1 MTTYGKLFILI
12 ASCLGNEEIFNVLL
26 PPFQIVDS
34 VYIYV
39 HCKNCVPR
47 KAKMIYNLEGM
58 EYNIKENISIIS
70 IVS

>member
-12 ASCLGNEEIFNVLL
+12 ASCLGNEKIFNVLL
-26 PPFQIVDS
+26 PPFQIVD
-34 VYIYV
+34 IA
-39 HCKNCVPR
+39 NCVPR